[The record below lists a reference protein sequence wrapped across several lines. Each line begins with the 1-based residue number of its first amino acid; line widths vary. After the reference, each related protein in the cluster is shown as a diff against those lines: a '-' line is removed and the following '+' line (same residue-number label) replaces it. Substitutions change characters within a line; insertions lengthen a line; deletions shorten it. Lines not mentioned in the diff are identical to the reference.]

1 MKNWT
6 NAELEVLSIS
16 ETSHH
21 MPIPEPK
28 PKPDPKPGP
37 NPGPKP
43 GPNLPGPNPNPPI
56 KTPSEIIIEDTFEE
70 LTNKVS

>member
-37 NPGPKP
+37 N
-43 GPNLPGPNPNPPI
+43 LPGPNPNPPI